1 MATTR
6 SRAALELVRD
16 AVDLHVHPGPSPYP
30 RRVTLAEA
38 ADDAADA
45 GMRAIVAKSHHN
57 PTASDA
63 AGVRATRTGQR
74 IEVFGGIVLNTHVGG
89 FNPDA
94 VNVALALGARIVWL
108 PTVSSPLHIAS
119 ASHVSFP
126 TATVKMRPDSP
137 VDVWTARGTLRRAV
151 KEVLRQV
158 AEADAIL
165 ASGHLSPASILAT
178 FTEAHALGVRRLL
191 VNHPNFIVNA
201 SRADVRKM
209 VELGAYVEHASCHY
223 DPQSK
228 FVAFEPATLVE
239 WIRAIGPERSVI
251 ASDLGQSGN
260 PLPAD
265 SLVQVARLLRR
276 AGVTK
281 RELRTM
287 MADNPGRLLGV

>member
-1 MATTR
+1 
-6 SRAALELVRD
+6 
-16 AVDLHVHPGPSPYP
+16 
-30 RRVTLAEA
+30 
-38 ADDAADA
+38 
-45 GMRAIVAKSHHN
+45 MRALVAKSHHN

-63 AGVRATRTGQR
+63 ASVRATRTGRR
-74 IEVFGGIVLNTHVGG
+74 IEVFGGIVLNSHVGG
-89 FNPDA
+89 FNADA

-108 PTVSSPLHIAS
+108 PTVSSPVHIAS
-119 ASHVSFP
+119 ASHISFP
-126 TATVKMRPDSP
+126 TATVTMRPDSP
-137 VDVWTARGTLRRAV
+137 VDVWTASGKLKRAV

-165 ASGHLSPASILAT
+165 ASGHLSPQSILAT
-178 FTEAHALGVRRLL
+178 FTEARSLGVRRLL

-201 SRADVRKM
+201 TRTQVRKM

-228 FVAFEPATLVE
+228 FVSFTPATLAE

-251 ASDLGQSGN
+251 ASDLGQAGN

-265 SLVQVARLLRR
+265 SLAEVARLLRLQ
-276 AGVTK
+276 GFTK
-281 RELRTM
+281 RELRMM

>member
-1 MATTR
+1 
-6 SRAALELVRD
+6 
-16 AVDLHVHPGPSPYP
+16 
-30 RRVTLAEA
+30 VTLAEA
-38 ADDAADA
+38 AADAADA

-63 AGVRATRTGQR
+63 AGVRATSTGRR

-89 FNPDA
+89 FNADA

-108 PTVSSPLHIAS
+108 PTLSSPVHIAG

-137 VDVWTARGTLRRAV
+137 VDVFTPAGKLRRAV

-165 ASGHLSPASILAT
+165 ASGHLSPASIIAT
-178 FTEAHALGVRRLL
+178 FREARELGVRRLL
-191 VNHPNFIVNA
+191 VNHPNFIDNA
-201 SRADVRKM
+201 SRSDVRKM
-209 VELGAYVEHASCHY
+209 VELGALVEHAACHY
-223 DPQSK
+223 DPRSK
-228 FVAFEPATLVE
+228 FVSFTPVTLAR

-251 ASDLGQSGN
+251 ASDLGQAGN

-265 SLVQVARLLRR
+265 SLAEVARLLRR
-276 AGVTK
+276 TGTTM
-281 RELRTM
+281 RELRMM
-287 MADNPGRLLGV
+287 MADNPRRLLGV